1 MLFCFV
7 LSNSHF
13 YIANRIFCQGRTHLY
28 CVTAFSATTQRIK
41 KTASKSSFF
50 MINDSYNETILSTQ
64 SVTRQPTPFASS
76 APLVS
81 GIPSSSPTYY
91 SSYLLNQVK
100 PPDFSKALSWDKR
113 SESYAEKVNQL
124 LSAKNKNMKSMHL
137 MRLLYGVTYT
147 EWFEMKSAH
156 HLMILH
162 RESTS
167 SFRTSSLALNIRC
180 SRV

>member
-1 MLFCFV
+1 M

-13 YIANRIFCQGRTHLY
+13 YIANLLYYQGKIHLY
-28 CVTAFSATTQRIK
+28 CMTAFSATTQRIK

-50 MINDSYNETILSTQ
+50 MINDYFNETILSTQ
-64 SVTRQPTPFASS
+64 SVTSQPTPFVSS
-76 APLVS
+76 TPLVS

-100 PPDFSKALSWDKR
+100 LPDFSKALSWDKL

-167 SFRTSSLALNIRC
+167 SFRTSSFALNIRC

>member
-1 MLFCFV
+1 
-7 LSNSHF
+7 
-13 YIANRIFCQGRTHLY
+13 
-28 CVTAFSATTQRIK
+28 
-41 KTASKSSFF
+41 

-100 PPDFSKALSWDKR
+100 LPDFSKALSWDKL

>member
-1 MLFCFV
+1 M

-13 YIANRIFCQGRTHLY
+13 YIANLLYYQGKIHLY

-50 MINDSYNETILSTQ
+50 MINDYFNETILSTQ
-64 SVTRQPTPFASS
+64 SVTSQPTPFVSS

-100 PPDFSKALSWDKR
+100 LPDFSKALSWDKL

-167 SFRTSSLALNIRC
+167 SFRTSSFALNIRC

>member
-1 MLFCFV
+1 M

-13 YIANRIFCQGRTHLY
+13 YIANLLYYQGKIHLY
-28 CVTAFSATTQRIK
+28 CMTAFSATTQRIK

-64 SVTRQPTPFASS
+64 SVTSQPTPFVSS

-100 PPDFSKALSWDKR
+100 LPDFSKALSWDKL

-167 SFRTSSLALNIRC
+167 SFRTSSFALNIRC